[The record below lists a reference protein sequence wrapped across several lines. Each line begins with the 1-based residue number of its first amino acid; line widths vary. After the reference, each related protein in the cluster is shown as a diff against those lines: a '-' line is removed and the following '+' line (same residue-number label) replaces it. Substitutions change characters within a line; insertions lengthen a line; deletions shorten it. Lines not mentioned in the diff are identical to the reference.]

1 MPGSIKIDDG
11 SGNYTILTNAGS
23 LGSDKTITIPNTTGT
38 AALTSDVDLVFLGT
52 STVSSAT
59 DITFDNVFSADYD
72 NYIIEGYIQPAT
84 SSQDITLRFRDGS
97 GDVTTS
103 SYSYKY
109 IYGLDSNSTAI
120 NNGIQGSGY
129 SEMKLIYQL
138 GNSRPTFFKLFLQ
151 EPFNAQY
158 TQLSHIGSVEGH
170 ILLGGGGFENAT
182 KSFTGVKCYMSSGN
196 ITSGKLSVYGYK
208 NS

>member
-1 MPGSIKIDDG
+1 MSELNVD
-11 SGNYTILTNAGS
+11 TINEQ
-23 LGSDKTITIPNTTGT
+23 T
-38 AALTSDVDLVFLGT
+38 AANGVTIDGVLIKDGQVDGVDVSTLGADTNDLVFLGS

>member
-38 AALTSDVDLVFLGT
+38 AALTSDVDLVLLGT
-52 STVSSAT
+52 STVSNAT

-72 NYIIEGYIQPAT
+72 NYIIEGYIKPTQT
-84 SSQDITLRFRDGS
+84 SQDVTIRFRDGS
-97 GDVTTS
+97 GDVDTS

-120 NNGIQGSGY
+120 NNGVQGSM
-129 SEMKLIYQL
+129 EAQMKLIYQL
-138 GNSRPTFFKLFLQ
+138 GNQRPTFFKIFLQ

-158 TQLSHIGSVEGH
+158 TQLTSTGSVEGH
-170 ILLGGGGFENAT
+170 LLLSGGAFEDST
-182 KSFTGVKCYMSSGN
+182 KSFTGIKVYMSANN